1 MIPFR
6 HEAFFYRDA
15 AAFLKRTVPFI
26 RDGLAAGEPV
36 LVVESREKIDLLRR
50 ALARDSES
58 IEVAD
63 ISLVGANPAR
73 IIPAW
78 REFVDKHADSG
89 SRMRGI
95 GEPIWAGRTEL
106 ELVESQLHESLLNV
120 TFAPGTP
127 LWLLCP
133 YDTGA
138 LPADVI
144 DEARRSH
151 EFLVQDGPG
160 YSSAEF
166 RGVGGSATPF
176 DAPLPEAPPQTQEL
190 RFDGDTLMEVR
201 RLTNRFAVGSGL
213 GDAKSADLVS
223 ATSESPPIRS
233 VMEAAADGL
242 ACGATAPT

>member
-58 IEVAD
+58 IEFAD

-95 GEPIWAGRTEL
+95 GEPRSRPRRQRT
-106 ELVESQLHESLLNV
+106 
-120 TFAPGTP
+120 
-127 LWLLCP
+127 
-133 YDTGA
+133 
-138 LPADVI
+138 PAVPAHRAI
-144 DEARRSH
+144 RPQEPPR
-151 EFLVQDGPG
+151 
-160 YSSAEF
+160 
-166 RGVGGSATPF
+166 
-176 DAPLPEAPPQTQEL
+176 PEQTQ
-190 RFDGDTLMEVR
+190 RP
-201 RLTNRFAVGSGL
+201 
-213 GDAKSADLVS
+213 
-223 ATSESPPIRS
+223 SPPNRADR
-233 VMEAAADGL
+233 AAS
-242 ACGATAPT
+242 